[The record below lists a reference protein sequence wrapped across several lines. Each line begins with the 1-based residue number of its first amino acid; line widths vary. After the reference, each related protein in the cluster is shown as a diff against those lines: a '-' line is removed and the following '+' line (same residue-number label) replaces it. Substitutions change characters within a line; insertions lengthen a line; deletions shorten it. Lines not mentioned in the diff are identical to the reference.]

1 MPDPPVSRIGRREGG
16 CRGRRGIEEEEEGKR
31 RGKRERERE
40 RMGEHV
46 ARVIYFYVSRTLVRF
61 N

>member
-1 MPDPPVSRIGRREGG
+1 MEGG
-16 CRGRRGIEEEEEGKR
+16 GSKRRRKGREEG
-31 RGKRERERE
+31 RERERE

>member
-1 MPDPPVSRIGRREGG
+1 MPDPPVSRIGRRGG
-16 CRGRRGIEEEEEGKR
+16 GMQWKEEDRRGGGREEKR
-31 RGKRERERE
+31 EERERE